1 MFRRKQAEE
10 EYHLI
15 KNLSQSIA
23 NKHKTKRNDT
33 IYEAFGNYVAKAL
46 SEVDKVASN
55 LAQNKINNI
64 IFQAQA
70 GLLTQEIQTPTVIQ
84 PQPPREIIS
93 TQSCLVP
100 HKANNIQFMGK
111 IVCPTERT
119 TTEQDK

>member
-33 IYEAFGNYVAKAL
+33 IYEAFGNYVA
-46 SEVDKVASN
+46 
-55 LAQNKINNI
+55 
-64 IFQAQA
+64 
-70 GLLTQEIQTPTVIQ
+70 
-84 PQPPREIIS
+84 
-93 TQSCLVP
+93 
-100 HKANNIQFMGK
+100 NNIQFMGK